1 MNSGA
6 GYKNVVGYYTYP
18 KNETPEENKIT
29 KIIAF
34 PNITRTDQASIFSRD
49 QVELKYW
56 DGTQFQ
62 DEFPAG
68 VAIGFFLQPNGFSN
82 NNGTIENPVKG
93 NAWNATKYSSPNL
106 NYQGEKRTIALLDA
120 ISTQMVTIGFEDGK
134 DNNFSDAT
142 FLSLIHI

>member
-1 MNSGA
+1 MDLRWRLWS
-6 GYKNVVGYYTYP
+6 
-18 KNETPEENKIT
+18 E
-29 KIIAF
+29 
-34 PNITRTDQASIFSRD
+34 
-49 QVELKYW
+49 ELKYW

-142 FLSLIHI
+142 FYLDIEQKDAGAYQAIQVSSFHDGRI

>member
-29 KIIAF
+29 KIIVF

-68 VAIGFFLQPNGFSN
+68 SPSDFSFN
-82 NNGTIENPVKG
+82 PMGSPTITV
-93 NAWNATKYSSPNL
+93 
-106 NYQGEKRTIALLDA
+106 
-120 ISTQMVTIGFEDGK
+120 
-134 DNNFSDAT
+134 
-142 FLSLIHI
+142 LSKTR